1 MRRLVVLVIVVVA
14 GLLAYNYVTT
24 GKLSLR
30 PPTHSGAKSE
40 LADLEKQFAAAKAEF
55 EAAARAAGLTGVD
68 MTSQAAAA
76 HAKLERIQKSLDDF
90 KQKAKAE
97 LAEQADKLQE
107 RIEEFKRQLR

>member
-1 MRRLVVLVIVVVA
+1 MRRLVVLVIIVVA
-14 GLLAYNYVTT
+14 VLLAYNYVTT
-24 GKLSLR
+24 GKLSLK
-30 PPTHSGAKSE
+30 PPMRSGAESE
-40 LADLEKQFAAAKAEF
+40 LADLEKQFVAAKAEF
-55 EAAARAAGLTGVD
+55 EEAGRAAGLTGVD

-76 HAKLERIQKSLDDF
+76 HAKIERIQRSLQDF

>member
-1 MRRLVVLVIVVVA
+1 MRRLVVLVIIVVV
-14 GLLAYNYVTT
+14 GLLVYNYVTT

-30 PPTHSGAKSE
+30 PPMRSGAESE
-40 LADLEKQFAAAKAEF
+40 LADLEKQFVAAKAEF
-55 EAAARAAGLTGVD
+55 EEAGRAAGLTGVD

-76 HAKLERIQKSLDDF
+76 HAKIERIQRSLYDF

-97 LAEQADKLQE
+97 LVEQADKLQE